1 MLAQTLQEL
10 KFLKNSKFEVEKSK
24 IIIRDS
30 DRTSRQ
36 EELEKYFKTKKI
48 LYQQLK
54 KPTELQVEGA
64 TQKVVFKPLKAK
76 GKGGLKFE
84 ETFTD
89 SLNNWFSG
97 FELDEIKDGDTVK
110 ELQKQIKLKQDS
122 RYLAEQVGSRNSKR
136 PPQFSSG
143 KIKLQNN
150 TGMAVSDVDLKVG
163 RQTYYL
169 SLKFTNQFYIYNGS
183 VGSYFS
189 DPRTQKEI
197 NEYFGFDGMK
207 MIDFGKEFVVK
218 TKKANLSA
226 VTNNLKDIITQ
237 ALGPDVI
244 LVNKVRPGV
253 NYVSAVRGFNHRVQI
268 TNLNEQSY
276 GYPIEG
282 TRKYAFIKFRA
293 HINGHNYEVS
303 FQFRGTTATDR
314 GPKYLRILLKVL

>member
-1 MLAQTLQEL
+1 MLAQTLQDL

-36 EELEKYFKTKKI
+36 EELEKYFKLKKI
-48 LYQQLK
+48 QFTRLK
-54 KPTELQVEGA
+54 KPTEIQVDSA
-64 TQKVVFKPLKAK
+64 TQKIVFKPLKAK

-97 FELDEIKDGDTVK
+97 FEVEELKDGDTVK
-110 ELQKQIKLKQDS
+110 ELKKEIKLKQDS
-122 RYLAEQVGSRNSKR
+122 RYIAEQVGSRNSKR
-136 PPQFSSG
+136 PPQFVGG

-150 TGMAVSDVDLKVG
+150 SGMAVSDVDLKVG

-169 SLKFTNQFYIYNGS
+169 SLKFTNQFYIYNGA
-183 VGSYFS
+183 VGNFFS
-189 DPRTQKEI
+189 DPSTQKKI
-197 NEYFGFDGMK
+197 NEFFGFDGMK

-218 TKKANLSA
+218 TGKPSYST
-226 VTNNLKDIITQ
+226 VQNNLKDVIIQ

-244 LVNKVRPGV
+244 LVNKVRQGL
-253 NYVSAVRGFNHRVQI
+253 NYVSAVKGFNHRVQI
-268 TNLNEQSY
+268 SNLNEQSY
-276 GYPIEG
+276 GYPLTG
-282 TRKYAFIKFRA
+282 KRKYAFIKFKA